1 MTFPLLRSTIWW
13 EGRRVLSAFVLRVRS
28 EYFPFC
34 TLFID
39 STDGVA
45 LPKIIGIFFDSLVL
59 LPHPELSTLDL
70 LVVCRMNRAPH
81 RR

>member
-1 MTFPLLRSTIWW
+1 MAVIVLDEKPSMTFPFLRSTIFG
-13 EGRRVLSAFVLRVRS
+13 EGRGVLSAFVLRVRS

-45 LPKIIGIFFDSLVL
+45 LPKIIGSSF
-59 LPHPELSTLDL
+59 
-70 LVVCRMNRAPH
+70 
-81 RR
+81 